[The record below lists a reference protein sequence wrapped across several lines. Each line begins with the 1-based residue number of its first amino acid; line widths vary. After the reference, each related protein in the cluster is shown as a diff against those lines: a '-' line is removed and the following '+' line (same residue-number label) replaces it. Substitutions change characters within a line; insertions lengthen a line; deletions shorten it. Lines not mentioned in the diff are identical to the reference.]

1 MTTSGCGRHEMR
13 AAVVTG
19 ERNFAVASAADPVSG
34 PSVTCGVGL
43 TRVSDAFAGLVA
55 SISDSKMLAS
65 LNG

>member
-1 MTTSGCGRHEMR
+1 MR

>member
-1 MTTSGCGRHEMR
+1 MR

-19 ERNFAVASAADPVSG
+19 ECDFAVASVVDPAPG

-55 SISDSKMLAS
+55 SISDSKILAS